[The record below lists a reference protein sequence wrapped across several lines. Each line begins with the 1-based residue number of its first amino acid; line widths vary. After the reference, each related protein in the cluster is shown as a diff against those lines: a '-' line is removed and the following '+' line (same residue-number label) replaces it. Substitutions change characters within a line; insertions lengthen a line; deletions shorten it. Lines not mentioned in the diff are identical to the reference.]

1 MEVAQ
6 PSTFMLS
13 SSLRSLSSDYLTL
26 LDCGPNLFA
35 DIAFCMDGQTSA
47 LIYANHCILSARNP
61 FFLLIFSPSSS
72 STSSSSSS
80 SFCNS
85 STSSS
90 FHPPQSHSPPA
101 SRNHYA
107 GSISVSQCYPNQQQS
122 NLQGQNQIVSSE
134 STVGSPA
141 NNSSTG
147 ILIN

>member
-26 LDCGPNLFA
+26 LDCGPDRFV
-35 DIAFCMDGQTSA
+35 DIAFCIDSRTYA
-47 LIYANHCILSARNP
+47 LIYAHCCIMSARSP
-61 FFLLIFSPSSS
+61 FFRLIFSPSSS
-72 STSSSSSS
+72 STSSSSSSS

-101 SRNHYA
+101 SRNHYVS
-107 GSISVSQCYPNQQQS
+107 SISVSQCY
-122 NLQGQNQIVSSE
+122 L
-134 STVGSPA
+134 T
-141 NNSSTG
+141 NNSLIFRARSRLFLLLSLG
-147 ILIN
+147 VPPAILQQVY